1 MTENN
6 LLAIMEDPN
15 TKETKAN
22 NNNEVK
28 QRSQVNTGT
37 TFCLSNAFLAGKC
50 KLVLRYNSITT
61 EFEKN

>member
-1 MTENN
+1 
-6 LLAIMEDPN
+6 MEDPN

-37 TFCLSNAFLAGKC
+37 TFFLSNAYLAGKC
-50 KLVLRYNSITT
+50 KLVLRYNSITI
-61 EFEKN
+61 EFEKK